1 MNNLMLHQGYHSP
14 ALHSVSQPSHAAL
27 HSLSRAASANE
38 GLTARIT
45 GPGTSP
51 HFLAAVSGR
60 PAGSSST
67 QPPPSGSSS
76 SQRQSATESGSASAQ
91 TGVTPIPRSL
101 TVHEQDM
108 IAQLDKLKYFLAT
121 APSRW
126 SSPNS
131 SSSDALV
138 QHPQTASHPAMNRFL
153 LPSGEFVSCVLWG
166 GLYHITGT
174 DIVRALV
181 FRFDAFARPVR
192 NMKKFEEGVFSDLR
206 NLKPGNDACL
216 EEPKSP
222 FLDLLFKYQCIR
234 TQKKQKVFYWFS
246 VPHDRLFLDALERDL
261 KREKMGLE
269 PTTVVVGEPARS
281 FTYDPKRTLYEQ
293 FASSRGDGDELD
305 RAVREAEHV
314 TVSTSYAAS
323 NPLQSTQG
331 VAIPPSVSKLAA
343 HKTDTDGELA
353 SDIEASPEPSARGQ
367 QTSNAINNQ
376 SGHGK
381 QFFNMLSLFEG
392 SPSYKQRRKKAVK
405 TSRRRITS
413 GGNGTESE
421 SEAGVGLRYIDE
433 DLVASTASGLDVPQN
448 LGLLQDQLARGPRE
462 HSGARASS
470 LSHISPA
477 RHPPYAQDPSTQ
489 SVAVPGVSLRQHQP
503 EAATGHADGLGAAP
517 LVSSSLRSDISQQLA
532 NPPIS
537 QVPQQQYDSVSYP
550 APLPHASAGLQD
562 PSQPLVQAPDLYP
575 PAHLQDIPNGMP
587 CTKAYVC
594 PLYSCGRLYREP
606 WYLKEH
612 IRSHA
617 VEKPY
622 QCERCFKQFSRTDNL
637 TQHHQTHARADNG
650 DHQAILDLERVDED
664 ETMLMGEK
672 ICEVEVRGEVEDVVG
687 EPGQLRGLGVVCIYP
702 SNTAENSVVLNP
714 GDEYSELASPP
725 PSNFPYPGMTPK
737 HSPNGTMAQWRAH
750 HGGGGLASSSR
761 SVPPVGRW
769 PNDLDATWDMP
780 RSQSALGYAWDQR
793 SVSPAFSA
801 ISAPISHAPY
811 HRGAADSLR
820 GSIGGY
826 MQSAPSHK
834 QSFDG
839 TGLFPASSGGVL
851 RRHRSATPFQSHRGM
866 AGAMRRTS
874 AGGPDEVDFAGAT
887 SRYHP
892 YGNAASGSGLYSA
905 SSSPATYPPAAD
917 PRAAATN
924 GLNNTMAGM
933 TSEAPYVGNDQFPA
947 VTAPAYYAGE
957 PEEYGYEVGDVI
969 YDAPQ
974 YDSNQQIHT

>member
-1 MNNLMLHQGYHSP
+1 MNNLLLHQGYHPQS
-14 ALHSVSQPSHAAL
+14 LHAVSQTPH
-27 HSLSRAASANE
+27 HNLSRAVSANE

-45 GPGTSP
+45 GPGTSSN
-51 HFLAAVSGR
+51 FLAAVSGR
-60 PAGSSST
+60 PSATAPSSAQANPT
-67 QPPPSGSSS
+67 TVAQRQGPTDSSHTS
-76 SQRQSATESGSASAQ
+76 SQPNAA
-91 TGVTPIPRSL
+91 PIPRSL
-101 TVHEQDM
+101 TIHEQDM
-108 IAQLDKLKYFLAT
+108 ISQLDKLKYFLAT

-126 SSPNS
+126 STPNS
-131 SSSDALV
+131 SASDALV

-293 FASSRGDGDELD
+293 FASSRGGEGDELD

-314 TVSTSYAAS
+314 TGPQSYAS
-323 NPLQSTQG
+323 SNGVEGTMNPL
-331 VAIPPSVSKLAA
+331 VAQPSVLSLPVS
-343 HKTDTDGELA
+343 HKTDVEPDPA
-353 SDIEASPEPSARGQ
+353 SEIEATPEPSTRPGTQ
-367 QTSNAINNQ
+367 VSGHPLSNQ

-392 SPSYKQRRKKAVK
+392 SPSYKQRRKKVAK
-405 TSRRRITS
+405 PPRRRVAS

-421 SEAGVGLRYIDE
+421 SEAGVGLRYPDD
-433 DLVASTASGLDVPQN
+433 DLGAGSG
-448 LGLLQDQLARGPRE
+448 
-462 HSGARASS
+462 SS
-470 LSHISPA
+470 LDISPA
-477 RHPPYAQDPSTQ
+477 MSLLQEQLHRGHGIVEHSHSRGHSLAQVPQARQSPYAPDLANHA
-489 SVAVPGVSLRQHQP
+489 VAVPSVSLRQHHP
-503 EAATGHADGLGAAP
+503 EATNSLNGPVDAILSAP
-517 LVSSSLRSDISQQLA
+517 LVSSSLRSDISQQLTNQQMPQLA
-532 NPPIS
+532 QHHYGSPQYSSPAPPVTSDPRDIS
-537 QVPQQQYDSVSYP
+537 QTIAQMPDMYAP
-550 APLPHASAGLQD
+550 APAQSSPGQT
-562 PSQPLVQAPDLYP
+562 
-575 PAHLQDIPNGMP
+575 P

-612 IRSHA
+612 IRSHT
-617 VEKPY
+617 VDKPY
-622 QCERCFKQFSRTDNL
+622 QCDRCFKQFSQTDNL
-637 TQHHQTHARADNG
+637 TQHRQNHARADAG
-650 DHQAILDLERVDED
+650 DTQAILDLERADEE

-672 ICEVEVRGEVEDVVG
+672 ICEVEVRGEVEDVAG

-702 SNTAENSVVLNP
+702 SNGENSGTLNP
-714 GDEYSELASPP
+714 ADDYPEISSPP
-725 PSNFPYPGMTPK
+725 PSQFPYPGMTPK
-737 HSPNGTMAQWRAH
+737 HSPNGPMGHWRGH
-750 HGGGGLASSSR
+750 HGR

-769 PNDLDATWDMP
+769 PSDLEPSWDVP
-780 RSQSALGYAWDQR
+780 RSQSALGYNWDQR
-793 SVSPAFSA
+793 SVSPAYSA
-801 ISAPISHAPY
+801 ISAPISHTPY
-811 HRGAADSLR
+811 HRPHNDPMRA
-820 GSIGGY
+820 SIGY

-839 TGLFPASSGGVL
+839 PGLLPAHSGNGAL
-851 RRHRSATPFQSHRGM
+851 RRHRSATPFQSHRNM
-866 AGAMRRTS
+866 PSALRRTS
-874 AGGPDEVDFAGAT
+874 AGGPDEADLAGAT

-892 YGNAASGSGLYSA
+892 YGHTPSSAGMYNATPSPAAYPSAGDHRATSGLSNNIDTIPPESSYAINHSA
-905 SSSPATYPPAAD
+905 FSTVPNSGYYTGEPDGYGYDVEGVMYEGATY
-917 PRAAATN
+917 
-924 GLNNTMAGM
+924 
-933 TSEAPYVGNDQFPA
+933 
-947 VTAPAYYAGE
+947 
-957 PEEYGYEVGDVI
+957 
-969 YDAPQ
+969 
-974 YDSNQQIHT
+974 DSSQTQAHA